1 MYVRACLISCWFRR
15 GESYFCHI
23 NVLCSFIHIIFLWS
37 IFFHSTPVVHDVL
50 PLHAH
55 TTTFFSVCSC
65 LLVNKLNIYLKILLQ
80 FYYTYLFDLT
90 LCDRAYFFLCPTH
103 WLLLLFI
110 RGHFVMRIILSFFL
124 FEFDCIFYIFCV
136 VIQ

>member
-50 PLHAH
+50 PLHIMH
-55 TTTFFSVCSC
+55 TRQRFFSVCSC

-90 LCDRAYFFLCPTH
+90 HDFFLCPTH

-110 RGHFVMRIILSFFL
+110 RGHFVMRIILSFFICSNL
-124 FEFDCIFYIFCV
+124 TVFFHIFCV